1 MGNLIKI
8 VSEVKRE
15 DQWGQNIMG
24 EIGGDEMSRKKINTT
39 QGSMHHEKT
48 SKLAGVIEGKEE
60 VMISPKG

>member
-24 EIGGDEMSRKKINTT
+24 EIGGDEMSKKKINTV
-39 QGSMHHEKT
+39 QGSMNHEKT
-48 SKLAGVIEGKEE
+48 SK
-60 VMISPKG
+60 